1 MIKFRDSEI
10 TQILPEALADLPE
23 TQALSYALK
32 KANQRFVDYC
42 ANISVYALL
51 DTAPEDVLD
60 LLAVELDTQY
70 YDTSLPIENKRELVK
85 GTLVWFQTAGTPSAV
100 EELVAA
106 VFGSGT
112 VSEWYEYGD
121 DPYFFKIATNV
132 DVVTPDIVERFMKII
147 TRVKNARSH
156 LRKVDIVR
164 NLEGTMYFGGTV
176 VCSKHMTLT

>member
-10 TQILPEALADLPE
+10 RQILPEALADLPE
-23 TQALSYALK
+23 TQALSYAIK

-100 EELVAA
+100 EELVTAL
-106 VFGSGT
+106 FGMGE
-112 VSEWYEYGD
+112 VSEWWEYGD
-121 DPYFFKIATNV
+121 DPYFFKIAT
-132 DVVTPDIVERFMKII
+132 DVEVTPDIISRFTTII
-147 TRVKNARSH
+147 RRAKNARSH
-156 LRKVDIVR
+156 LRSVEVKRLIKGDIY
-164 NLEGTMYFGGTV
+164 LGGYVAQTHYRV
-176 VCSKHMTLT
+176 IQ